1 MAQLYTTDVSSKG
14 RRAPTLSLSSIE
26 RLTSTKCRGTCIPTY
41 TVDMMFTMLI
51 YVVYVEFEEAFRLF
65 DKDGDGKITAKEL
78 GIVMRGLDQNPTET
92 ELSDMINEVDTD
104 GT

>member
-1 MAQLYTTDVSSKG
+1 MY
-14 RRAPTLSLSSIE
+14 
-26 RLTSTKCRGTCIPTY
+26 TY
-41 TVDMMFTMLI
+41 TVDMMLTMLI
-51 YVVYVEFEEAFRLF
+51 HVVYVEFEEAFRLF

>member
-1 MAQLYTTDVSSKG
+1 MTQ
-14 RRAPTLSLSSIE
+14 
-26 RLTSTKCRGTCIPTY
+26 CRVTCIPTLL
-41 TVDMMFTMLI
+41 MFTMLI